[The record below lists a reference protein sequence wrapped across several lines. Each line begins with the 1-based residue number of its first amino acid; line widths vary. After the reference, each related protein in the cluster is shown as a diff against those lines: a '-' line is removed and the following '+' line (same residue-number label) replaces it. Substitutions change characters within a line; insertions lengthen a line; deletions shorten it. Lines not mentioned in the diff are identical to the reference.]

1 MDKLE
6 ATYNRSTNAQHNLPW
21 PAHRSLLKP
30 LTDSVHIR
38 RTLIQRYLSFI
49 SSIEK
54 SKKKPL
60 ILQSLSLRKKIPVE
74 ASLIILPGLIFYM
87 RLLNIVTLLV

>member
-6 ATYNRSTNAQHNLPW
+6 ATYNRSINAQHNLPW
-21 PAHRSLLKP
+21 PAHRNLLKP

-54 SKKKPL
+54 SKKKPF
-60 ILQSLSLRKKIPVE
+60 SLE
-74 ASLIILPGLIFYM
+74 
-87 RLLNIVTLLV
+87 NIVKHDQI